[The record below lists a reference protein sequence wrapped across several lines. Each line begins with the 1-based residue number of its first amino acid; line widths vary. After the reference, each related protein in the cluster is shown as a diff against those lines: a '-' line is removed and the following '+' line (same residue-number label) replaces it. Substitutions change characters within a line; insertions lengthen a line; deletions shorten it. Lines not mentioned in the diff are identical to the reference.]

1 MATQKLIP
9 APTCA
14 DTAGTAPLPPTAAAA
29 LARLERAFV
38 PVSLDVAR
46 AVTRYEVATARYD
59 ELAARP
65 VSTLSPAEVTAFG
78 DARQTI
84 VEALGELGKAGRLDL
99 IGPAQAASRYR
110 QAAARAVELST
121 LALLDRMTGLDADDL
136 AHAEDLM
143 AAEKA
148 TLTAAGR
155 LDLIGGAS

>member
-14 DTAGTAPLPPTAAAA
+14 DTAGTAPLPPKAAEA

-38 PVSLDVAR
+38 PVPLSVAR
-46 AVTRYEVATARYD
+46 AVTRYEVATARLD
-59 ELAARP
+59 ELSARSA
-65 VSTLSPAEVTAFG
+65 STLSPAEYTALS
-78 DARQTI
+78 DAQQTI
-84 VEALGELGKAGRLDL
+84 DEALYELDKAGRLDL
-99 IGPAQAASRYR
+99 IVPAETASRYR
-110 QAAARAVELST
+110 HAAARAAELST

-155 LDLIGGAS
+155 LDLIGGA